1 MTPDRG
7 AARIQWGFTSGDHAL
22 KVRDILGRGD
32 FALIS
37 ELIDSGSK
45 VLDLGCGD
53 GALLAW
59 LRENKQ
65 VEARGVEM
73 KRELVQKAIG
83 RGVTVYQGD
92 IDESVK
98 EYPSE
103 AFDYVILSQTLQE
116 TRQPLRVLD
125 EMLRIGR
132 HAVVAFPNFGHWR
145 VRLNHLTSGRSPRTP
160 TFPYEW
166 YNSPNIHFLTVLDFE
181 ELAVSQKW
189 VVEKRRFLA
198 GHSKLDFMPN
208 LFAEIAVYMVRR

>member
-1 MTPDRG
+1 M
-7 AARIQWGFTSGDHAL
+7 

-65 VEARGVEM
+65 VEARGVELR
-73 KRELVQKAIG
+73 REMVQKAIA

-92 IDESVK
+92 IEKSVR
-98 EYPSE
+98 EYPE
-103 AFDYVILSQTLQE
+103 QAFDYVILSQTLQE

-189 VVEKRRFLA
+189 MVEKRRFLA
-198 GHSKLDFMPN
+198 GHSKIAFMPN

>member
-1 MTPDRG
+1 M
-7 AARIQWGFTSGDHAL
+7 

-37 ELIDSGSK
+37 ELIPPGSK

-65 VEARGVEM
+65 VEARGVEIN
-73 KRELVQKAIG
+73 RELVQKAIA

-92 IDESVK
+92 IDQSVT
-98 EYPSE
+98 EYPE
-103 AFDYVILSQTLQE
+103 QAFDFVILSQTLQE
-116 TRQPLRVLD
+116 SRQPLRVLE

-160 TFPYEW
+160 TFPYQW
-166 YNSPNIHFLTVLDFE
+166 YNSPNIHFLTVLDFQ
-181 ELAVSQKW
+181 ELVTAQGW
-189 VVEKRRFLA
+189 VVEKQRFLS
-198 GHSKLDFMPN
+198 GHSQLTLMPN
-208 LFAEIAVYMVRR
+208 LMAEIAVYMVRR

>member
-1 MTPDRG
+1 
-7 AARIQWGFTSGDHAL
+7 L

-37 ELIDSGSK
+37 DLIPPASK

-65 VEARGVEM
+65 VEARGVEI
-73 KRELVQKAIG
+73 RGELVQKAVA

-92 IDESVK
+92 IDESVR
-98 EYPSE
+98 EYPE
-103 AFDYVILSQTLQE
+103 QAFDYVILSQTLQE

-132 HAVVAFPNFGHWR
+132 HAIVAFPNFGHWR

-160 TFPYEW
+160 TFPYAW
-166 YNSPNIHFLTVLDFE
+166 HSSPNIHFLTVLDFE
-181 ELAVSQKW
+181 ES
-189 VVEKRRFLA
+189 VVEQNWTIEKRRFLA
-198 GHSKLDFMPN
+198 GHSRIEFIPN